1 MRREQRAFS
10 RVGRSSGVVLVDG
23 AFWQGLWGKGWRGG
37 LRHRNENS
45 TCIDLFLLP
54 PPPPL

>member
-37 LRHRNENS
+37 VRRFIFFS
-45 TCIDLFLLP
+45 VVS
-54 PPPPL
+54 